1 MKSISDKISDHEIQ
15 YSKYKWEFLRRN
27 PEYIKE
33 WNTFKEAI
41 EEKYHDWWPPAGD
54 VIEGEGEFCRKW
66 GLLGLPNPDMSYDQM
81 ISKLKKY
88 SSKRSIDKRIWQDVP
103 ERINNE
109 IYHHLFGTIK
119 FVGIQAWAINFINPH
134 FVKGFTVEAIDTT
147 RGLDYNE
154 EIPKNISDSLS
165 KTGVFTVKVNL
176 NYSKRRLM
184 NDFKALIDK
193 LKLLYEN
200 DLMKQLYMK
209 FLDDRNIN
217 SFNINKDLTI
227 EFERIYKKELKR
239 RKKVYEQKLHF
250 DNFDLYLQVYD
261 LKQEGKSWA
270 KITEELNLNS
280 VQTARNHYNAACE
293 LIEKG
298 IDLYV
303 K

>member
-1 MKSISDKISDHEIQ
+1 
-15 YSKYKWEFLRRN
+15 
-27 PEYIKE
+27 
-33 WNTFKEAI
+33 
-41 EEKYHDWWPPAGD
+41 
-54 VIEGEGEFCRKW
+54 
-66 GLLGLPNPDMSYDQM
+66 
-81 ISKLKKY
+81 
-88 SSKRSIDKRIWQDVP
+88 
-103 ERINNE
+103 
-109 IYHHLFGTIK
+109 
-119 FVGIQAWAINFINPH
+119 
-134 FVKGFTVEAIDTT
+134 
-147 RGLDYNE
+147 
-154 EIPKNISDSLS
+154 
-165 KTGVFTVKVNL
+165 
-176 NYSKRRLM
+176 M